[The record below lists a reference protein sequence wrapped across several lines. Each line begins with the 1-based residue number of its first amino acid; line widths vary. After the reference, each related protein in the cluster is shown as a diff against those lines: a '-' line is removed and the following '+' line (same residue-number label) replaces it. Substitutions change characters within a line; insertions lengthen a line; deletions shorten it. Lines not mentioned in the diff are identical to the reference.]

1 MKMNTNEK
9 ELTLEQEDLINDCHE
24 KRFIE
29 EMEKEEKEHKRI
41 PINPEKLNEILITI
55 GRKKQNSKEIK
66 GVKVNE

>member
-1 MKMNTNEK
+1 MNTNEK
-9 ELTLEQEDLINDCHE
+9 DLTLEQEDLINDCHE

-29 EMEKEEKEHKRI
+29 EMEKEEKESKRI

-66 GVKVNE
+66 EAKSNE